1 MQGRRGDGERQTS
14 EKQSMRPNA
23 TLPAAELIIPVPPA
37 TAESAPSPPIS
48 AGPPPTASPHP
59 AHLLIQTLQRH
70 TNPSSH
76 VMDSAQHAW
85 GWYPTSHLHLILT
98 DTHLELDNLPSL
110 IDPQK
115 DALYQYDEE
124 THKALNDARPWAKDP
139 HYFKSIRISAVAMLK
154 MVMHARSGGPLE
166 VMGLMQGY
174 ILPETFVVTD
184 AFRLPVEG
192 TETRVNA
199 QDEANEY
206 MVSYL
211 QACRDAGRMENAVGW
226 YHSHPGYGCWLSG
239 IDVTTQDM
247 QQLGGPFVAVVID
260 PERTVSAGKV
270 DIGAFRTFPKDYTPP
285 HEGHEDEEYQT
296 IPLNK
301 AEDFGAYASQYYS
314 LEVSTFKSTLDND
327 LLSLLWNKY
336 WVATLSQSPLLTTR
350 DYGSKQIM
358 DLSQKTKRAA
368 TKIEYGD
375 SRMNM
380 GNDQQLDRIV
390 RDGQRIVSEE
400 VKGLLAAEVK
410 MKLFQGIGEDT
421 KEET

>member
-1 MQGRRGDGERQTS
+1 MQTARQS
-14 EKQSMRPNA
+14 
-23 TLPAAELIIPVPPA
+23 
-37 TAESAPSPPIS
+37 
-48 AGPPPTASPHP
+48 
-59 AHLLIQTLQRH
+59 
-70 TNPSSH
+70 
-76 VMDSAQHAW
+76 W
-85 GWYPTSHLHLILT
+85 
-98 DTHLELDNLPSL
+98 ELDNAVTLV
-110 IDPQK
+110 DPQR

-124 THKALNDARPWAKDP
+124 THKALNQSRPWANDP
-139 HYFKSIRISAVAMLK
+139 HYFKHIRISAVALLK
-154 MVMHARSGGPLE
+154 MVMHARSGGSLE

-184 AFRLPVEG
+184 AFRLPVDG

-211 QACRDAGRMENAVGW
+211 QASRDAGRMENAVGW

-239 IDVTTQDM
+239 IDVSTQDM

-260 PERTVSAGKV
+260 PERTISAGKV

-285 HEGHEDEEYQT
+285 MAEREDDEHQT

-314 LEVSTFKSTLDND
+314 LEVSLFKSSLDSE

-350 DYGSKQIM
+350 DYGSRQMM
-358 DLSQKTKRAA
+358 DLSHKTNRAA
-368 TKIEYGD
+368 AKIDHGD
-375 SRMNM
+375 SRANTS
-380 GNDQQLDRIV
+380 NDQQLDKVV

-410 MKLFQGIGEDT
+410 RKLFQGVGVT
-421 KEET
+421 KSETS